1 MNLSPKVKSARDYAV
16 KKHADQKYGE
26 HPYSFHLDS
35 VYNIVV
41 EMQLGED
48 YEIAAFLHDV
58 LEDTETTKE
67 EIEQEFGTHIANL
80 VDAVSG
86 FGATRH
92 ERHEDMKR
100 KIVQYPLAIN
110 LKMSD
115 RLANL
120 RSSKINIPKLF
131 LTYRKEHDSL
141 ISIFS
146 QGNALLFEAMEEIL
160 EIKKIKNLKP

>member
-1 MNLSPKVKSARDYAV
+1 MKLSPKVKAARDYAV

-35 VYNIVV
+35 VYSIVV

-48 YEIAAFLHDV
+48 YEIAAYLHDV

-67 EIEQEFGTHIANL
+67 EIEQEFGSHIANL

-100 KIVQYPLAIN
+100 KMILYPLSIN

-120 RSSKINIPKLF
+120 RSSKVNKPKLF
-131 LTYRKEHDSL
+131 ITYRKEHDSL
-141 ISIFS
+141 VSIFS
-146 QGNALLFEAMEEIL
+146 QGNTLLFEAMEDIL
-160 EIKKIKNLKP
+160 EIKKMKAPKP